1 MTEKIMENVW
11 KGMKTTGNIDEDD
24 KEIYLFGFYQGLIF
38 LLNLVTALLTGIILD
53 MFLESVLFLICFI
66 PLRIFAGGYHAKTQ
80 FRCYVMSTVS
90 TVILLYL
97 IAFLQKN
104 MGVEAIA
111 IYMVAACVVW
121 KLAPVQDKNKP
132 LDLDE
137 QRKYRKKV
145 HSLLLLMSCISGCL
159 YFGGNNV
166 VPAVVV
172 SVVCQLS
179 MILIWGKLKNHA
191 YKYEKNRIYG
201 D

>member
-11 KGMKTTGNIDEDD
+11 KGMKTTGNVDEED

-66 PLRIFAGGYHAKTQ
+66 PLRIFAGGY
-80 FRCYVMSTVS
+80 
-90 TVILLYL
+90 L

-111 IYMVAACVVW
+111 LYIIATCIIW

-137 QRKYRKKV
+137 QKKYRKRV
-145 HSLLLLMSCISGCL
+145 HSLLIIISCISGCL
-159 YFGGNNV
+159 YFWGIYV

-172 SVVCQLS
+172 CVVCQLS
-179 MILIWGKLKNHA
+179 IVLIWGKLKNHA
-191 YKYEKNRIYG
+191 HG
-201 D
+201 CTSTV

>member
-11 KGMKTTGNIDEDD
+11 KGMKTTGNVDEED
-24 KEIYLFGFYQGLIF
+24 KEIYMFGFYQGLIF

-80 FRCYVMSTVS
+80 FRCYVMSTVT

-111 IYMVAACVVW
+111 LYIIATCIIW

-137 QRKYRKKV
+137 QKKYRKRV
-145 HSLLLLMSCISGCL
+145 HSLLIIISCISGCL
-159 YFGGNNV
+159 YFWGIYV

-172 SVVCQLS
+172 CVVCQLS
-179 MILIWGKLKNHA
+179 IVLIWGK
-191 YKYEKNRIYG
+191 
-201 D
+201 

>member
-11 KGMKTTGNIDEDD
+11 KGIKTTGNVDEED

-38 LLNLVTALLTGIILD
+38 LLNLVTALLTGIILN

-80 FRCYVMSTVS
+80 LRCYVMSTIT

-104 MGVEAIA
+104 MGVEVTALYI
-111 IYMVAACVVW
+111 IAACIIW

-137 QRKYRKKV
+137 QKKYRKRV
-145 HSLLLLMSCISGCL
+145 RSLLIIISCISGCL
-159 YFGGNNV
+159 YFWGNHV

-179 MILIWGKLKNHA
+179 IVLVWGKLKNNTHDCISA
-191 YKYEKNRIYG
+191 M
-201 D
+201 

>member
-11 KGMKTTGNIDEDD
+11 KGMKTTGNVDEED

-80 FRCYVMSTVS
+80 FRCYVMSTVT

-111 IYMVAACVVW
+111 LYIIPTSIIW

-137 QRKYRKKV
+137 QKKYRKRV
-145 HSLLLLMSCISGCL
+145 HSLLFIISCIS
-159 YFGGNNV
+159 
-166 VPAVVV
+166 
-172 SVVCQLS
+172 
-179 MILIWGKLKNHA
+179 
-191 YKYEKNRIYG
+191 
-201 D
+201 

>member
-11 KGMKTTGNIDEDD
+11 KGIKTASNIDEED

-38 LLNLVTALLTGIILD
+38 LLNIATALLTGIILD

-66 PLRIFAGGYHAKTQ
+66 PLRIYAGGYHAKTQ
-80 FRCYVMSTVS
+80 LRCYVMSTVT

-104 MGVEAIA
+104 MGVEVIA
-111 IYMVAACVVW
+111 LYIIPTCIIW

-137 QRKYRKKV
+137 EKKYRKRV
-145 HSLLLLMSCISGCL
+145 RSMLIFISCILGCL
-159 YFGGNNV
+159 YFWRNTV

-179 MILIWGKLKNHA
+179 MILVWGKLKNNIHSCTSA
-191 YKYEKNRIYG
+191 V
-201 D
+201 

>member
-11 KGMKTTGNIDEDD
+11 KGMKTTGNVDEED

-80 FRCYVMSTVS
+80 FRCYVMSTVT

-97 IAFLQKN
+97 IAFLQTN

-111 IYMVAACVVW
+111 LYIIATCIIW

-137 QRKYRKKV
+137 QKKYRKRV
-145 HSLLLLMSCISGCL
+145 HSLLIIISCISGCL
-159 YFGGNNV
+159 YFWGIYV

-172 SVVCQLS
+172 CVVCQLS
-179 MILIWGKLKNHA
+179 IVLIWGKLKNHA
-191 YKYEKNRIYG
+191 HG
-201 D
+201 CTSTV

>member
-11 KGMKTTGNIDEDD
+11 KGMKTTGNVDEED

-38 LLNLVTALLTGIILD
+38 LLNLVTALLTGIILN

-80 FRCYVMSTVS
+80 FRCYVMSTVT

-111 IYMVAACVVW
+111 LYIIATCIIW

-137 QRKYRKKV
+137 QKKYRKRV
-145 HSLLLLMSCISGCL
+145 HSLLIIISCISGCL
-159 YFGGNNV
+159 YFWGIYV

-172 SVVCQLS
+172 CVVCQLS
-179 MILIWGKLKNHA
+179 IVLIWGKLKNHA
-191 YKYEKNRIYG
+191 HG
-201 D
+201 CTSTV

>member
-1 MTEKIMENVW
+1 MTERIMENVW
-11 KGMKTTGNIDEDD
+11 KGIKTAGNVDDED

-66 PLRIFAGGYHAKTQ
+66 PLRVFAGGYHAKTQ
-80 FRCYVMSTVS
+80 FRCYVMSTTA
-90 TVILLYL
+90 TVIILYL
-97 IAFLQKN
+97 VAFLQEN

-111 IYMVAACVVW
+111 LYIIASCIIW

-137 QRKYRKKV
+137 KRKYRKRV
-145 HSLLLLMSCISGCL
+145 HSLLIMISCISGCL
-159 YFGGNNV
+159 YFWGNHV

-172 SVVCQLS
+172 SAVCQLS
-179 MILIWGKLKNHA
+179 IILIWGKLKNNAHGCA
-191 YKYEKNRIYG
+191 SAV
-201 D
+201 

>member
-11 KGMKTTGNIDEDD
+11 KGMKTTGNVDEED

-53 MFLESVLFLICFI
+53 MFLVCFI

-80 FRCYVMSTVS
+80 FRCYVMSTVT

-111 IYMVAACVVW
+111 LYIIATCIIW

-137 QRKYRKKV
+137 QKKYRKRV
-145 HSLLLLMSCISGCL
+145 HSLLIIISCISGCL
-159 YFGGNNV
+159 YFWGIYV

-172 SVVCQLS
+172 CVVCQLS
-179 MILIWGKLKNHA
+179 IVLIWGKLKNHA
-191 YKYEKNRIYG
+191 HG
-201 D
+201 CTSTV

>member
-11 KGMKTTGNIDEDD
+11 KEMKTAGNMSEED

-38 LLNLVTALLTGIILD
+38 LLNIVTALLTGIILD
-53 MFLESVLFLICFI
+53 LFLESVLFLICI
-66 PLRIFAGGYHAKTQ
+66 VPLRIFAGGYHAKTQ
-80 FRCYVMSTVS
+80 LRCYVMSTIA

-104 MGVEAIA
+104 MGVEVFALYI
-111 IYMVAACVVW
+111 IAACVIW

-137 QRKYRKKV
+137 QKKYRKRV
-145 HSLLLLMSCISGCL
+145 HILLIIMSCVSGGF
-159 YFGGNNV
+159 YFWGNRV

-172 SVVCQLS
+172 SVVCQLA
-179 MILIWGKLKNHA
+179 IVLIWGKWKNHTL
-191 YKYEKNRIYG
+191 
-201 D
+201 DCTSVV